1 LPFAGGGSLAIVGG
15 MATLGP
21 KRLNA
26 GAALVAVAVLLV
38 HALAMGWHVPPQLR
52 ALAALDTSV
61 CHGVTPGSESPDHP
75 ASPTDHL
82 AHCPPCLSADGG
94 TLFGPAAGPSVT
106 PPGRFA
112 RVAFAP
118 AESPARA
125 GGAHAA
131 FLARGP
137 PIAV

>member
-1 LPFAGGGSLAIVGG
+1 

-21 KRLNA
+21 TKRLNA
-26 GAALVAVAVLLV
+26 GAALVAVAVLFV

-61 CHGVTPGSESPDHP
+61 CHGATPDSESPDHP
-75 ASPTDHL
+75 SSPSDHL
-82 AHCPPCLSADGG
+82 AHCPLCLSTDGG
-94 TLFGPAAGPSVT
+94 TLFGPADGPSVT

-112 RVAFAP
+112 RIAFAP
-118 AESPARA
+118 AESPVPP

-131 FLARGP
+131 FFARGP
-137 PIAV
+137 PAAV

>member
-1 LPFAGGGSLAIVGG
+1 

-52 ALAALDTSV
+52 ALAALDGSV
-61 CHGVTPGSESPDHP
+61 CHGATTPGSESPDHP
-75 ASPTDHL
+75 SSPSDHL
-82 AHCPPCLSADGG
+82 AHCPLCLSADGG

-106 PPGRFA
+106 PPGRFV
-112 RVAFAP
+112 RIAFAP
-118 AESPARA
+118 GEAMVPA
-125 GGAHAA
+125 GGAHDA

-137 PIAV
+137 PAAV